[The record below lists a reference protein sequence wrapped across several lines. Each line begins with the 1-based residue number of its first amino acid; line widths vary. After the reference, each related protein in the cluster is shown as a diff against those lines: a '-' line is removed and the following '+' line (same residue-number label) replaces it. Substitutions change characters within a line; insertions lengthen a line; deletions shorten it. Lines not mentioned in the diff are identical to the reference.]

1 MKRRDFSARLLG
13 TGLGMG
19 AGMGLGAA
27 GMVAAPAAV
36 AQGGPVE
43 GKDYIRLSQPQ
54 AVAPGKIEVVEFF
67 WYGCPHCFTFEP
79 ALDAWAKK
87 LPADVAFRRVPV
99 SFRDEPFGTHARIYY
114 ALEAT
119 GQVDAMHRKVFNA
132 IHNERASLAKPA
144 EVSAFMTKN
153 GIDGAKFLEVM
164 NSFSVQT
171 KARQAKQTT
180 DAYKIDGVP
189 ALGIHGRY
197 YTSGSVAGSNDRAL
211 AVADQLILLA
221 RKG

>member
-1 MKRRDFSARLLG
+1 MKRRDFSAQLLG
-13 TGLGMG
+13 TGLGV
-19 AGMGLGAA
+19 GLGAA
-27 GMVAAPAAV
+27 GMATAPAAF

-54 AVAPGKIEVVEFF
+54 AVAPGKIEVVDFF
-67 WYGCPHCFTFEP
+67 WYGCPHCFAFEP
-79 ALDAWAKK
+79 SLDAWAKK

-99 SFRDEPFGTHARIYY
+99 SFRDEPFGTHARIFY
-114 ALEAT
+114 ALESL
-119 GQVDAMHRKVFNA
+119 GQVDAVHRKVFSA
-132 IHNERASLAKPA
+132 IHNERAALAKPA

-153 GIDGAKFLEVM
+153 GLDGDKFLEVM

-171 KARQAKQTT
+171 KARQAKQIT

-189 ALGIHGRY
+189 ALGIQGRY
-197 YTSGSVAGSNDRAL
+197 YTSASVAGSNDRAL
-211 AVADQLILLA
+211 AVADQLILRA

>member
-1 MKRRDFSARLLG
+1 MKRRDFSAQLLG
-13 TGLGMG
+13 TGLGV
-19 AGMGLGAA
+19 GLGAA
-27 GMVAAPAAV
+27 GLATTPATF

-54 AVAPGKIEVVEFF
+54 AVAPGKIEVVDFF
-67 WYGCPHCFTFEP
+67 WYGCPHCFSFEP
-79 ALDAWAKK
+79 SLDAWVKK

-99 SFRDEPFGTHARIYY
+99 SFRDEPFGTHARIFY
-114 ALEAT
+114 ALESL
-119 GQVDAMHRKVFNA
+119 GQVDAIHRKVFAA
-132 IHNERASLAKPA
+132 IHNDRASLAKPA
-144 EVSAFMTKN
+144 EVSDFMTKN
-153 GIDGAKFLEVM
+153 GLDGAKFLEVM

-171 KARQAKQTT
+171 KARQAKQIT

-197 YTSGSVAGSNDRAL
+197 YTSASVAGSNDRAL
-211 AVADQLILLA
+211 AVADQLIVRS